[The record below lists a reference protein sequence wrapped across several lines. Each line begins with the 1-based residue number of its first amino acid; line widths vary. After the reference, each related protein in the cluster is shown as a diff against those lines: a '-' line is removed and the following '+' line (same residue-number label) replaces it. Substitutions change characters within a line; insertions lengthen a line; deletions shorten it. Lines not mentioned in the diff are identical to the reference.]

1 MNEKIDDPSSTAS
14 ARVQSTC
21 SVMAVAPDTANAS
34 SAARRARSSSAGG
47 RGKTPPS
54 RFAAAAAASS
64 RSSIETPS
72 SAFLGR

>member
-21 SVMAVAPDTANAS
+21 SVMAVAPETANAT
-34 SAARRARSSSAGG
+34 SAARRERSSIAGAA
-47 RGKTPPS
+47 GKTGPS
-54 RFAAAAAASS
+54 RLASAAATSS